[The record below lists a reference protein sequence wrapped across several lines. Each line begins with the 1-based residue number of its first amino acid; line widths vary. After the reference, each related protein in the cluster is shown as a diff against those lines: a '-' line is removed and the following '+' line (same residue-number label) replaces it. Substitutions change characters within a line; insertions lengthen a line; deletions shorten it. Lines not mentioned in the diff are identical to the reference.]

1 MLQPVWGLH
10 WQMMPERRT
19 STQLPPLLTVD
30 EVPDCDP
37 ACLCHL
43 AMQATLGG
51 SQSGQ
56 RNAWQLGSNEVK
68 ATFMSSTWHVTSAS
82 MLLTPRASLL
92 CEARPALPLTLPLQH
107 QLLFVAVVVVIAFV
121 VHLCLLCAHVTNV
134 NVGALLTL
142 PFSLPSSP
150 LPARSL
156 WTTLSWARNLIYQQ
170 P

>member
-1 MLQPVWGLH
+1 
-10 WQMMPERRT
+10 
-19 STQLPPLLTVD
+19 
-30 EVPDCDP
+30 
-37 ACLCHL
+37 
-43 AMQATLGG
+43 MQATLGG

-82 MLLTPRASLL
+82 MLLTPPASLL
-92 CEARPALPLTLPLQH
+92 CEARPARPLPLTLPLHH
-107 QLLFVAVVVVIAFV
+107 QLLFVAVVAVVVIAFV

>member
-1 MLQPVWGLH
+1 
-10 WQMMPERRT
+10 MMPERRT
-19 STQLPPLLTVD
+19 STQLPLLLTVD

-43 AMQATLGG
+43 ALQATLGG

-82 MLLTPRASLL
+82 MLLTPPASLL
-92 CEARPALPLTLPLQH
+92 CGARPALPLTLPLHH
-107 QLLFVAVVVVIAFV
+107 QLLFVAVVVIAFV

-150 LPARSL
+150 LPAL